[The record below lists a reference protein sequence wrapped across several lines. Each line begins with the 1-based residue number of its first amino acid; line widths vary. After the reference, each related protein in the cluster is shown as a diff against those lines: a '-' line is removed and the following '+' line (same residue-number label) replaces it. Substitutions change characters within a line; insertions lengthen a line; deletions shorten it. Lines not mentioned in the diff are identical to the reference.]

1 MKKLLLLAP
10 AILIVFQ
17 SCSQQNKKD
26 EDTQHEN
33 INLSDNFGDY
43 WYQGKAELTS
53 YDLQQV
59 RYGEKREG
67 NAVLIFV
74 TEDFSKSKQVKLDNP
89 QSVEEDAQKVLK
101 LNFTK
106 KFNTGIYP
114 YSIMTSVF
122 SPVYPDGDLHAIKVT
137 TSVQEW
143 CGHAFMQ
150 LNKKGYEYETLIH
163 SYFESEGDVML
174 KLDKTWLEDE
184 IWNLIRLDPAAIP
197 TGKIQVIPST
207 QFIRLKHV
215 EAKSY
220 SADLDKSREGT
231 MEILTLSI
239 KELSRTLKIY
249 YSSKPPFAIEKWEE
263 TYPEGGEMMTTTG
276 TLKKRIML
284 DYWSKN
290 GLVDSVYRKDLGL
303 D

>member
-1 MKKLLLLAP
+1 MKKIFLIAP
-10 AILIVFQ
+10 AILIIFQ
-17 SCSQQNKKD
+17 SCSQKNKEEKLQS
-26 EDTQHEN
+26 DTTIQ
-33 INLSDNFGDY
+33 LSKNFGDY

-53 YDLQQV
+53 YNLEQV

-67 NAVLIFV
+67 HAVLVYV
-74 TEDFSKSKQVKLDNP
+74 TEDFSKSKQVKLDDP
-89 QSVEEDAQKVLK
+89 QTAGDDAQKVLK

-122 SPVYPDGDLHAIKVT
+122 SPVYPEKDLHAVKVS

-143 CGHAFMQ
+143 CGHVFMQ
-150 LNKKGYEYETLIH
+150 LNNEPDQYKTFIR
-163 SYFESEGDVML
+163 SYFESEGDQEIRL
-174 KLDKTWLEDE
+174 EKTWLEDE
-184 IWNLIRLDPAAIP
+184 LWNLIRLDPDAIP
-197 TGKIQVIPST
+197 TGKIQIIPST

-220 SADLDKSREGT
+220 SAAIEKSKEGNNSV
-231 MEILTLSI
+231 ITL
-239 KELSRTLKIY
+239 KVHELRRTLKIY
-249 YSSKPPFAIEKWEE
+249 YNTKAPFSIEKWEE

-284 DYWSKN
+284 DYWNRN
-290 GLVDSVYRKDLGL
+290 GVEDSVYRKELGL
-303 D
+303 E